1 MEMKSIISFLF
12 ILQAI
17 INGANLS
24 IAQDLMED
32 RHECRG
38 YFKSINVQKNRD
50 SAFDKLIAQ
59 LKDSNSSYNGFHHTQ
74 VGDKPEEQVSAI
86 YLCPPNAQSKPIC
99 ECCLRHVVEYAIKKC
114 PKQNEVVAWDL
125 YESVQCMVRYSVG
138 RKIFS
143 VLDDWAWYC
152 HEGDGYVKTDELEKT
167 VDGLVSKLKEHAAEG
182 DALRKFAS
190 ESVTYDRDEFPLHVA
205 VQCTPDISKE
215 DCTKCLSKAING
227 IRSCSTSKR
236 YFAGSYLSANCYVWY
251 SHIDGLLDP
260 PTEFN
265 EYCNPLFY

>member
-1 MEMKSIISFLF
+1 M
-12 ILQAI
+12 Q
-17 INGANLS
+17 
-24 IAQDLMED
+24 D

-74 VGDKPEEQVSAI
+74 VGDKLRSKLAPSTFV
-86 YLCPPNAQSKPIC
+86 PPMPNSRPIC
-99 ECCLRHVVEYAIKKC
+99 ECCLRHVVEYAVKKC

-152 HEGDGYVKTDELEKT
+152 HEGNGYVKTDELEKT
-167 VDGLVSKLKEHAAEG
+167 VDGLVSKLKEQAAEG

-190 ESVTYDRDEFPLHVA
+190 EV
-205 VQCTPDISKE
+205 
-215 DCTKCLSKAING
+215 
-227 IRSCSTSKR
+227 
-236 YFAGSYLSANCYVWY
+236 
-251 SHIDGLLDP
+251 
-260 PTEFN
+260 
-265 EYCNPLFY
+265 